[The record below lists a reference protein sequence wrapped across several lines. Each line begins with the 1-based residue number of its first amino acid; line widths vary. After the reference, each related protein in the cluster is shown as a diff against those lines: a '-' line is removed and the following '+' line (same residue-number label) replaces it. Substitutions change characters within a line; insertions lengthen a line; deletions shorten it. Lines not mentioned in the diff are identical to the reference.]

1 MRPAT
6 SVPRRCFRIISEAA
20 QGRTA
25 HDNVDELQDFIRRTP
40 QASLPEAR
48 AQVPAGAGEAML
60 GRWRQG
66 LAQGH
71 EVPVG
76 LPSYEAVAT
85 GQVVMGT
92 VA

>member
-1 MRPAT
+1 MPH
-6 SVPRRCFRIISEAA
+6 RCFRIISEAA

-25 HDNVDELQDFIRRTP
+25 HENVDELQDFIRRTP